1 MSKPSANQMNDV
13 LNRSIK
19 DLDLSVRSYN
29 GIRSA
34 NIHTISELVHKSESE
49 MLRIKSF
56 GRVSLNEIREVL
68 SGLGLSFGM
77 QARGTPISNKEPME

>member
-49 MLRIKSF
+49 MLRINSF
-56 GRVSLNEIREVL
+56 GRASLSEVREVL

-77 QARGTPISNKEPME
+77 QARETQSATKNQ